1 MKEKVFEKQQVMKVM
16 LHNPALKH
24 MTGIEFPFDKSE
36 TIDENFDELQT
47 S

>member
-1 MKEKVFEKQQVMKVM
+1 MKEKVFEKQQVM

-36 TIDENFDELQT
+36 TIDEIFDELQT